1 MNKMKKWLLGTGL
14 LSLVVFLSGCVR
26 MGSDGK
32 PDTSGIV
39 YRFLVVPLESFLE
52 WMVHNFNWS
61 YGLAIIVLT
70 IIVRLIIMPL
80 GINQSKKSLIQTEK
94 MQSIKPQVDA
104 AQAKLKEASTPEEQ
118 MEAQREM
125 QAVYKENNVSMMGGI
140 GCLPLLIQM
149 PIFSALYYT
158 ARFSTGIQDSV
169 FLGIDLAKP
178 SYILV
183 VFVGVAYLLQS
194 YISLIGV
201 PEEQKKTMRSM
212 MIASPLMIVF
222 MTFSSPAGV
231 GLYWVVGGIFSC
243 IQTFITNVLMR
254 PRIKAQIK
262 EDLAKNPPKQVVTP
276 QTMKKAE
283 PIKPK
288 AVNQPKKSSNGR
300 NAGKQKRK

>member
-26 MGSDGK
+26 MGKDGQ
-32 PDTSGIV
+32 PDTTGIV
-39 YRFLVVPLESFLE
+39 YRFLVVPLEGFLE
-52 WMVHNFNWS
+52 WMVQSFDWS

-94 MQSIKPQVDA
+94 MQAIKPQVDA
-104 AQAKLKEASTPEEQ
+104 AQAKLKEAATPEEQ

-125 QAVYKENNVSMMGGI
+125 SAVYKENNVSMMGGL

-158 ARFSTGIQDSV
+158 ARFSTGIQDST
-169 FLGIDLAKP
+169 FMGIDLASP
-178 SYILV
+178 SYVLV
-183 VFVGVAYLLQS
+183 VFVGIAYLLQS

-243 IQTFITNVLMR
+243 IQTFITNVVMR
-254 PRIKAQIK
+254 PRIKAKIK

-276 QTMKKAE
+276 RTMKKAE
-283 PIKPK
+283 PVKPK
-288 AVNQPKKSSNGR
+288 AVNQPKNSQGGR

>member
-52 WMVHNFNWS
+52 WMVQNFNWS

-158 ARFSTGIQDSV
+158 ARFSTGIQNST

-178 SYILV
+178 SYVLV

>member
-52 WMVHNFNWS
+52 WMVQNFNWS

-158 ARFSTGIQDSV
+158 ARFSTGIQNST

-178 SYILV
+178 SYVLV

-243 IQTFITNVLMR
+243 VQTFITNVLMR